1 MSIYEQ
7 MSLAVER
14 EATRIW
20 ILNVGDM
27 KPYEREIEFF
37 TNLGWDA
44 TRWNPDNLDSFIS
57 SWAQREFQVSPAV
70 AATVT
75 DIVGNLTRFNSRRK
89 PELLNSTTFS
99 VISYREA
106 ERVLDAWAT
115 LKNASTNVY
124 NNLSADFKPAFFQ
137 LVHHPVIASANLAN
151 MVYTLSYFKNN
162 IRASQARLS
171 ANGLADNV
179 ETFFEEDYNIE
190 QQYHTILDGK
200 WDHMMDQTHV
210 GYYYWQQPMANTMPP
225 VTRVS
230 PKKQV
235 LAGVMRI
242 APEGTLGA
250 WPGDNP
256 NQCSMGYNCPPPTVT
271 LDNFD
276 TFGTRYIDV
285 GSGGPSP
292 FTFTV
297 TSNATWVKLSQ
308 TEGSV
313 SPAAPETRV
322 FASVND
328 WSELPAGTSSATLT
342 FKATALNQQPLSV
355 SVIFTVTKNTLP
367 STFTGFVEGAG
378 VISIEAAHT
387 TRNTSVSGVSWKV
400 LPRYGRTLSAIT
412 PWPHLG
418 NNEANYTAGA
428 GPSVEY
434 DFYNFNPM
442 SGNLTITTYV
452 NPSFNAG
459 EKDRPIGFAVQVD
472 SQTPQALY
480 FFPPAV
486 PGGFP
491 AAWGGNDGFA
501 ANNIISAVAKVTGV
515 TPGPHTLKISMIE
528 PAVVVEKIVINT
540 GALMPSYLGPPESL
554 INAFDG
560 LINVLVSKPYQ
571 LGPMTGVCGV
581 QSPASNDLDLVVSH
595 EAVLI
600 ASAITILTLRD
611 ELGSAKV
618 ETPELTGHSGPR
630 FDDVPRGRRALPKP
644 ITIFDPASVMGKVGA
659 KISSAR
665 DFGMG
670 EDGWTVV
677 AL

>member
-1 MSIYEQ
+1 MRSTPNEFSFEGNGTWDYETNADNINAYWRVGIERAKPYESIISIGMRGFGDMPLSETENIDLLQNIVNVQQGIITSVMDKDIESIPQLWCLYQEVEGYYDDGLQVPDYVTLLWTDDNWGNVRRYPTQSERNRTGGAGIYYHVDFIYEQ

-57 SWAQREFQVSPAV
+57 SWAQREFQVSPSV

-106 ERVLDAWAT
+106 ERVLDGWET

-124 NNLSADFKPAFFQ
+124 NSLSADFKPAFFQ

-151 MVYTLSYFKNN
+151 MVIYPIFLKSAKVDIVVCVKLIAAGQNN

-250 WPGDNP
+250 
-256 NQCSMGYNCPPPTVT
+256 CMGYNCPPPTVT

-276 TFGTRYIDV
+276 TFGTRYVDV

-313 SPAAPETRV
+313 SPSAPETRV
-322 FASVND
+322 FASVKD
-328 WSELPAGTSSATLT
+328 WSQLPAGMSSATLT
-342 FKATALNQQPLSV
+342 FKATASNQQPLSV

-367 STFTGFVEGAG
+367 STFKGFVEGAG

-418 NNEANYTAGA
+418 NNEANYTAGT

-434 DFYNFNPM
+434 DFYTFNPA

-515 TPGPHTLKISMIE
+515 TPGSHTLK
-528 PAVVVEKIVINT
+528 V
-540 GALMPSYLGPPESL
+540 
-554 INAFDG
+554 
-560 LINVLVSKPYQ
+560 
-571 LGPMTGVCGV
+571 
-581 QSPASNDLDLVVSH
+581 
-595 EAVLI
+595 
-600 ASAITILTLRD
+600 
-611 ELGSAKV
+611 
-618 ETPELTGHSGPR
+618 
-630 FDDVPRGRRALPKP
+630 
-644 ITIFDPASVMGKVGA
+644 
-659 KISSAR
+659 
-665 DFGMG
+665 
-670 EDGWTVV
+670 
-677 AL
+677 